1 MKDGL
6 GPSSAHLTTMVRE
19 MGYLAICFQSG
30 YELTLTRGPN
40 APASEATPDLAY
52 VSGCSVESLPID
64 ELRPIGAKGL
74 SRLVVIV
81 LVGHRFKTRALIS
94 PMTSSKGARLPSAG
108 WKGLPCA
115 RSQLQPFC
123 PLTNAILLP

>member
-30 YELTLTRGPN
+30 YELTLTRGAN
-40 APASEATPDLAY
+40 APASEATLDFPY
-52 VSGCSVESLPID
+52 VSECSVESLPID

-74 SRLVVIV
+74 SRLVAIV

-94 PMTSSKGARLPSAG
+94 SPMTSSKGA
-108 WKGLPCA
+108 
-115 RSQLQPFC
+115 
-123 PLTNAILLP
+123 